1 MGKYLQQTVAGCSC
15 YLFYNSKYRELERK
29 REDCDCVAAVAARKL
44 LENKFIKRFI
54 LEDVC
59 IAKVGCSI
67 IIYYL
72 RFSLFLMGVMFR
84 LGHLNKKKE
93 IKTPE
98 KTPPLPTLSQL
109 QPPRSHTSKERDS
122 QSSLVVF
129 EKRSWKMAAMFFQ
142 PSSHFSRLCD
152 PPSSKSITF
161 TSKE

>member
-1 MGKYLQQTVAGCSC
+1 MCGGSGGAEAFREQIHKT
-15 YLFYNSKYRELERK
+15 FYT
-29 REDCDCVAAVAARKL
+29 
-44 LENKFIKRFI
+44 

-84 LGHLNKKKE
+84 LGHLKKKKKE

-109 QPPRSHTSKERDS
+109 QPPSRSHISKERER
-122 QSSLVVF
+122 QLVVSCCF
-129 EKRSWKMAAMFFQ
+129 
-142 PSSHFSRLCD
+142 
-152 PPSSKSITF
+152 
-161 TSKE
+161 

>member
-1 MGKYLQQTVAGCSC
+1 M
-15 YLFYNSKYRELERK
+15 
-29 REDCDCVAAVAARKL
+29 AAVAARKL

-109 QPPRSHTSKERDS
+109 QPPGLTHLKRETVSRLLLFLRKEAGRWLPCFFNPPPIFRASVIRPVRNPSRSHQKNNKKK
-122 QSSLVVF
+122 V
-129 EKRSWKMAAMFFQ
+129 
-142 PSSHFSRLCD
+142 PSHIFSPGISFVCA
-152 PPSSKSITF
+152 IT
-161 TSKE
+161 